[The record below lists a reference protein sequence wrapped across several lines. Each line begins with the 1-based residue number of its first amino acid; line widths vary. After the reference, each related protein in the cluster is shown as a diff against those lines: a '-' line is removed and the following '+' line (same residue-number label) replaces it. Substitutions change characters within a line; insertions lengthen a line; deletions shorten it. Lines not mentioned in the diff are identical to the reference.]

1 LVRDARTADGQ
12 LLCADQEIALPE
24 VTRPTMRDVAALAG
38 VSLKTVSRVINGM
51 QTVDPALAAQVR
63 RAAAQLNYQPNLT
76 ASSLRRGDRKSLMI
90 GLMLEDVANPYS
102 SSIYRSAENVA
113 RTRGV
118 GLLAGSLDEDPQR
131 ERELA
136 AALFLRRVDGLIIV
150 PAGQDHSYLLNERQM
165 GTALVFVD
173 RPPRFLA
180 ADSVVSD
187 NRAGAANGVRHLIA
201 HGHTRIAYL
210 GDLTSIATAQ
220 ERYAGFQDALREA
233 GLPLDLQLVRHD
245 LHTIGAAEAAV
256 TELITGNDPP
266 SALFSE
272 QNLVTI
278 GSVRAL
284 RGAARQH
291 RTALVG
297 FDDFPLADLLEP
309 AVTVVAQDPAAIG
322 TLAAEI
328 LFRRIDGDT
337 SPAQEHVVPTRLIE
351 RASGAIPPP

>member
-1 LVRDARTADGQ
+1 
-12 LLCADQEIALPE
+12 
-24 VTRPTMRDVAALAG
+24 MRDVAALAG
-38 VSLKTVSRVINGM
+38 VSLKTVSRVINRTP
-51 QTVDPALAAQVR
+51 TVDPVLVSQVQ

-76 ASSLRRGDRKSLMI
+76 ASSLRRGDGRSLMI

-102 SSIYRSAENVA
+102 ATIYRSAEDVA
-113 RTRGV
+113 RARGV
-118 GLLAGSLDEDPQR
+118 GVLAGSLDEDAER

-150 PAGQDHSYLLNERQM
+150 PAGQDHSYLLNELKM

-187 NRAGAANGVRHLIA
+187 NRDGAASGVRHLLE
-201 HGHTRIAYL
+201 HGHRRIAYV

-220 ERYAGFQDALREA
+220 DRFRGYQEALREA
-233 GLPLDLQLVRHD
+233 GLPFDAHLVRHD
-245 LHTIGAAEAAV
+245 LHTIGAAEAAA
-256 TELITGNDPP
+256 TELLTLPNPP

-278 GSVRAL
+278 GTVRAL
-284 RGAARQH
+284 RGTGRQH

-309 AVTVVAQDPAAIG
+309 GVTVVAQDPAAIG

-328 LFRRIDGDT
+328 LFRRIDGDE
-337 SPAQEHVVPTRLIE
+337 SPVQEHVVPTRLIE
-351 RASGAIPPP
+351 RASGAIPPS

>member
-1 LVRDARTADGQ
+1 
-12 LLCADQEIALPE
+12 
-24 VTRPTMRDVAALAG
+24 MRDVAALAG
-38 VSLKTVSRVINGM
+38 VSLKTVSRVINGAT
-51 QTVDPALAAQVR
+51 TVDAALASQVQ

-90 GLMLEDVANPYS
+90 GLMLEDAANPYS
-102 SSIYRSAENVA
+102 ASIYRSAEDVA

-118 GLLAGSLDEDPQR
+118 GVLAGSLDEDPAR

-150 PAGQDHSYLLNERQM
+150 PAGQDHSYLRSEQQM

-187 NRAGAANGVRHLIA
+187 NRAGAADGVRHLIA
-201 HGHTRIAYL
+201 HGHRRIAYL
-210 GDLTSIATAQ
+210 GDLTSISTAQ
-220 ERYAGFQDALREA
+220 ERFAGFKDALREA
-233 GLPLDLQLVRHD
+233 GLAPEPELVRHD
-245 LHTIGAAEAAV
+245 LHTIGAAEAAAAEV
-256 TELITGNDPP
+256 LAGRNPP

-278 GSVRAL
+278 GAIRAL
-284 RGAARQH
+284 RRVTMQH

-309 AVTVVAQDPAAIG
+309 AVTVMAQDPAAIG

-328 LFRRIDGDT
+328 LFRRIDGDE
-337 SPAQEHVVPTRLIE
+337 SPVSEHVVATRLIK
-351 RASGAIPPP
+351 RASGAIPAP

>member
-1 LVRDARTADGQ
+1 MAKYEAINGRWN
-12 LLCADQEIALPE
+12 QEIPLSQP
-24 VTRPTMRDVAALAG
+24 TRPTMRDVAALAG
-38 VSLKTVSRVINGM
+38 VSLKTVSRVINM
-51 QTVDPALAAQVR
+51 TPTVDPALASQVQ

-76 ASSLRRGDRKSLMI
+76 ASSLRRGDRRSLMI
-90 GLMLEDVANPYS
+90 GLLLEDIANPYS
-102 SSIYRSAENVA
+102 STIYRSAENVA
-113 RTRGV
+113 RTHGV
-118 GLLAGSLDEDPQR
+118 GVLAGSLDEDPER

-150 PAGQDHSYLLNERQM
+150 PAGQDHSYLLNEAKM
-165 GTALVFVD
+165 GTALVFAD

-180 ADSVVSD
+180 ADNVVSD
-187 NRAGAANGVRHLIA
+187 NRAGAADGVRHLLEN
-201 HGHTRIAYL
+201 GHQRIAYL

-220 ERYAGFQDALREA
+220 ERFAGFHDALREA
-233 GLPLDLQLVRHD
+233 GLVPDHHLVRQD
-245 LHTIGAAEAAV
+245 LHTIGAAEAAASG
-256 TELITGNDPP
+256 LLTGPNPP

-278 GSVRAL
+278 GTIRAL
-284 RGAARQH
+284 RDTALQH

-337 SPAQEHVVPTRLIE
+337 SPAAQHVVPTRLIE

>member
-1 LVRDARTADGQ
+1 MSLSQ
-12 LLCADQEIALPE
+12 LI
-24 VTRPTMRDVAALAG
+24 RPTMRDVAALAG
-38 VSLKTVSRVINGM
+38 VSLKTVSRVINGAT
-51 QTVDPALAAQVR
+51 TVDPALASQVH

-102 SSIYRSAENVA
+102 SSIYRSAEDVA

-118 GLLAGSLDEDPQR
+118 GVLAGSLDEDADR
-131 ERELA
+131 ERALA

-150 PAGQDHSYLLNERQM
+150 PAGQDHSYLINEQQM

-187 NRAGAANGVRHLIA
+187 NRAGAGNGVRHLIA
-201 HGHTRIAYL
+201 RGHRRIAYL

-220 ERYAGFQDALREA
+220 ERFAGFQDAMREA
-233 GLPLDLQLVRHD
+233 GLAIEHDLVRHD
-245 LHTIGAAEAAV
+245 LHTIGAAEAAAG
-256 TELITGNDPP
+256 ELLAASRPP

-278 GSVRAL
+278 GTIRAL
-284 RGAARQH
+284 RGMGLQH

-309 AVTVVAQDPAAIG
+309 GVTVVAQDPAAIG
-322 TLAAEI
+322 TLAAGI
-328 LFRRIDGDT
+328 LFRRIDGDA
-337 SPAQEHVVPTRLIE
+337 SPAAEYVVPTRLIE
-351 RASGAIPPP
+351 RASGTIPPP